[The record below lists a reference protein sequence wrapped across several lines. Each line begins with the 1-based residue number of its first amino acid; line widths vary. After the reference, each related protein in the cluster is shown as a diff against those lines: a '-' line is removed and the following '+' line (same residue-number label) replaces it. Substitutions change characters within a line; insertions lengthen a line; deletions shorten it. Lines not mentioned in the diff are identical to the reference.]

1 MGLVNFPAKIEASS
15 CDLCPEPSRILTM
28 GPMERVFLASLLLT
42 WAFVLYQA
50 LYGNGMQE
58 MPTSAQLFLACDLV
72 AATYGTLLMVR
83 KFYIRSLYP
92 NRSCMYVTARG
103 RCDHRKDLFKM
114 CATELPCE
122 GVYCRPH
129 ATVLKNKF
137 RLGDIRFSCTDID
150 FEDEP
155 GISECVAPIRR
166 REQPQLHRDD
176 ECQSQHRPSACQRT
190 KILRE
195 VSAQTPP

>member
-1 MGLVNFPAKIEASS
+1 MHGTRQFS
-15 CDLCPEPSRILTM
+15 CQNRSLLLRSLSRAVTIIRM

-58 MPTSAQLFLACDLV
+58 MPASAQLFLACDLV

-83 KFYIRSLYP
+83 KCYIRSLYP

-137 RLGDIRFSCTDID
+137 RLGDIRFSCTDIA

-155 GISECVAPIRR
+155 GDLGMCRAHQKKRAATVAQGR
-166 REQPQLHRDD
+166 
-176 ECQSQHRPSACQRT
+176 
-190 KILRE
+190 
-195 VSAQTPP
+195 